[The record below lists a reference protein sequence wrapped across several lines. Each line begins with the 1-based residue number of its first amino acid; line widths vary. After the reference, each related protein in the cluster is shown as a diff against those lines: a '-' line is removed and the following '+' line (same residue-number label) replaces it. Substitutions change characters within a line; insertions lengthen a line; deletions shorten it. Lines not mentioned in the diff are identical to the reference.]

1 MIRQGVALQRIHEE
15 AAPAMELGGAEVD
28 GDRHKGLYVQT
39 PCGLSVEGGHGGSEL
54 GGVGCGAFGF
64 SAASGLEASGFLALG
79 IVALIIEVLRLLA
92 SSLVALLRGED
103 SHALAEIIV
112 GR

>member
-1 MIRQGVALQRIHEE
+1 MIRQGVVLQRIHEE

-28 GDRHKGLYVQT
+28 GDRHKGLYIQN
-39 PCGLSVEGGHGGSEL
+39 PCGLSVEGGH

-64 SAASGLEASGFLALG
+64 SAASGVEASGFLALG

-103 SHALAEIIV
+103 RHALAEIIV